1 MILGLRIDVDTFRG
15 TRDGIPRLRKI
26 LGRYGIKATFYLT
39 VGPDNMG
46 RHLFRLL
53 KPQFIAKMVRW
64 SAPCLYGWDIVF
76 KGVLWPGPLIG
87 NKLGKAIA
95 VLKDDGHEIGLHA
108 WDHHAWQTRIEKM
121 DKTGVRKHLKK
132 ASDTLFEITGERS
145 VTSAAPGWKSTD
157 TSLEVK
163 EEFGFLYNSDCR
175 GDSVF
180 FPVVGEKELSVPQVP
195 VTLPTYDEI
204 IGRNGICRDRFN
216 DFILSLLRPD
226 RLNVLT
232 IHAEAEGGPCA
243 YMFSDFL
250 DKALH
255 MGITVFPLG
264 KIIERFSPQNC
275 SRVIKRLFPGRE
287 GWLSVQKKT
296 PVRLHYTAKKARF
309 AGWLQDSKIDCTKS

>member
-26 LGRYGIKATFYLT
+26 LGRYEIRATFYLT

-46 RHLFRLL
+46 RHLFRLF
-53 KPQFIAKMVRW
+53 KPEFIVKMVRS
-64 SAPCLYGWDIVF
+64 SAPRLYGWDIVF

-87 NKLGKAIA
+87 KKLGKTIA
-95 VLKDDGHEIGLHA
+95 TLKDGGHEIGLHA

-121 DKTGVRKHLKK
+121 NKTGVRKHLKK
-132 ASDTLFEITGERS
+132 ASDTLFEITGEKA
-145 VTSAAPGWKSTD
+145 VTSAVPGWRSTD

-180 FPVVGEKELSVPQVP
+180 FPLVSGKKLSVPQVP
-195 VTLPTYDEI
+195 VTLPTYDEVV
-204 IGRNGICRDRFN
+204 GRNGISRDSFN
-216 DFILSLLRPD
+216 PFIFSLLRPN

-232 IHAEAEGGPCA
+232 IHAEAEGGCYA
-243 YMFSDFL
+243 GMFSELL

-255 MGITVFPLG
+255 MGITVIPLG
-264 KIIERFSPQNC
+264 KIIQHFPPNEC
-275 SRVIKRLFPGRE
+275 SSIIKRPFPGRE
-287 GWLSVQKKT
+287 GWLSVQKE
-296 PVRLHYTAKKARF
+296 R
-309 AGWLQDSKIDCTKS
+309 